1 MRWVFC
7 LVTIQQINSG
17 EETFDISDYTPVY
30 FTEYASPSPPS
41 LFQWRDRGQNMKR
54 GPPPFGYSYSILHFV
69 YIQKWRAKK
78 KEKNWQWGDGRKKI
92 ALSSP
97 ALCASGTNWGKTPY
111 EQLPHYWTNLR
122 FLRSVE
128 VPYLIYI
135 YVVWQD
141 VLPSRAHESKVWN
154 TRESTLSVLTGR
166 NASFTTIPN
175 CLSMDGQTER
185 LADFW
190 IKISIK
196 YLI

>member
-7 LVTIQQINSG
+7 LVTIQQISSG
-17 EETFDISDYTPVY
+17 EVTFDISDYTPVY

-41 LFQWRDRGQNMKR
+41 HFQWRDRGQNMKR
-54 GPPPFGYSYSILHFV
+54 GPPIASYALSTFRSEER
-69 YIQKWRAKK
+69 QK
-78 KEKNWQWGDGRKKI
+78 KEKNGNEGMEERK
-92 ALSSP
+92 LRSP
-97 ALCASGTNWGKTPY
+97 APLSERLEQTEGTSY
-111 EQLPHYWTNLR
+111 EQLPHYWTNQR

-190 IKISIK
+190 IKI
-196 YLI
+196 

>member
-7 LVTIQQINSG
+7 HVTIQQISSG
-17 EETFDISDYTPVY
+17 EETWKETRKGDPLPSVTPTASYTLST
-30 FTEYASPSPPS
+30 FRSEE
-41 LFQWRDRGQNMKR
+41 RR
-54 GPPPFGYSYSILHFV
+54 
-69 YIQKWRAKK
+69 KK
-78 KEKNWQWGDGRKKI
+78 KKNRNEGMEERK
-92 ALSSP
+92 LLSP
-97 ALCASGTNWGKTPY
+97 APLSVRLEQTEGTPY
-111 EQLPHYWTNLR
+111 EQLPHYWTNQR

-141 VLPSRAHESKVWN
+141 VLRSRAHESKVWN
-154 TRESTLSVLTGR
+154 MRESTLSVLTGR